1 MKKRRRNHKTRRY
14 LSLKDIKFQPRYKSG
29 VCRYCGCTDNDPCY
43 NPNYGNCWWVDK
55 EHTICSHCA
64 DELIVNDE
72 GTIHCIVRSFQFNNF
87 KFLMLKSF
95 VFFITYLFIINDSI

>member
-1 MKKRRRNHKTRRY
+1 MKKRRRNHKTRQY

-72 GTIHCIVRSFQFNNF
+72 GTIHCIVS
-87 KFLMLKSF
+87 KGL
-95 VFFITYLFIINDSI
+95 I

>member
-1 MKKRRRNHKTRRY
+1 MMTEDEKQEIKKI
-14 LSLKDIKFQPRYKSG
+14 LKIAGWCLFLIGAGLALFYRVIEFQPRYKSG

-72 GTIHCIVRSFQFNNF
+72 GTIHCIVS
-87 KFLMLKSF
+87 KGL
-95 VFFITYLFIINDSI
+95 I

>member
-1 MKKRRRNHKTRRY
+1 M
-14 LSLKDIKFQPRYKSG
+14 KDIKFPLRCKSG

-55 EHTICSHCA
+55 EHTICSHCT

-72 GTIHCIVRSFQFNNF
+72 GTIHCIVS
-87 KFLMLKSF
+87 KGG
-95 VFFITYLFIINDSI
+95 I